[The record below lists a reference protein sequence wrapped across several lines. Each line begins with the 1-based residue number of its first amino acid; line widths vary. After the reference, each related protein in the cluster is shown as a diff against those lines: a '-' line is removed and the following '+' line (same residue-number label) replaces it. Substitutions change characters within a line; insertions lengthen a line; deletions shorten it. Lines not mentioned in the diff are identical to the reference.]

1 MTRANMKI
9 SSFDVHSSA
18 LSFIGAAIGIVVGGH
33 EDVGPWIFMVTAGI
47 FIYIALVDMAPELR
61 GKKESWDNSLSMQ
74 VTGMVVG
81 SSIML
86 AIALCEEKI
95 HALFDQH

>member
-61 GKKESWDNSLSMQ
+61 RQKESSDSLYMQ
-74 VTGMVVG
+74 ITGMVVG

-86 AIALCEEKI
+86 AIALYEEKI
-95 HALFDQH
+95 HALFNQH